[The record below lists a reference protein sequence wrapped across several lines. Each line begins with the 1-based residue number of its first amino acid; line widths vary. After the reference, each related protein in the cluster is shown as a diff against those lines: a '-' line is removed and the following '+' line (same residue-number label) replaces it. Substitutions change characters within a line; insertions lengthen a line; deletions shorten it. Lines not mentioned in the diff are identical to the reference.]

1 MQSEAEQTLKKKQCM
16 PKENA
21 RPEPFHSWFS
31 DVESPKVE
39 KKCHLQNH
47 PCIPTTEDSS
57 LVWLTPE
64 TEQKQKSGEN
74 K

>member
-1 MQSEAEQTLKKKQCM
+1 M

-31 DVESPKVE
+31 DIERPNKVE
-39 KKCHLQNH
+39 KNVICKTIR
-47 PCIPTTEDSS
+47 IPTTEDSS

-64 TEQKQKSGEN
+64 TDQKQKSGEN
-74 K
+74 R